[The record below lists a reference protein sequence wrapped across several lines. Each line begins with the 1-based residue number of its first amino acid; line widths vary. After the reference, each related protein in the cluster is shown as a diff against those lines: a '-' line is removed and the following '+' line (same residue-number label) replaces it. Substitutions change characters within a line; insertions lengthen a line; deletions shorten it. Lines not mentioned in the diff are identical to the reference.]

1 MNIESV
7 KSLFKMFSG
16 EDNVD
21 EYEPLIGLALAETE
35 KLLLPQADRSD
46 IRLSF
51 LCAAMANHRLCQIR
65 AARDKTQAAYSG
77 TMLTDSTKRI
87 VENSEKLL
95 RDYLELCSDIITPQ
109 MFTFVGI

>member
-1 MNIESV
+1 MDIGSV

-16 EDNVD
+16 EDDVE
-21 EYEPLIGLALAETE
+21 EYGPLIELALTETE

-65 AARDKTQAAYSG
+65 AARDRTQAAYGGS
-77 TMLTDSTKRI
+77 MLTDSRERI
-87 VENSEKLL
+87 VAHSEKLL
-95 RDYLELCSDIITPQ
+95 RDYLELCSDIISPQ
-109 MFTFVGI
+109 MFTFAGI